1 MGFGTANGV
10 RNARFLFLLGVT
22 AKQNRQTD
30 RPRRARVHAPTC
42 VSVKD
47 SLYSMC
53 GEAAMKESDL
63 SW

>member
-22 AKQNRQTD
+22 GYQTD
-30 RPRRARVHAPTC
+30 GPSCDARPSADVC
-42 VSVKD
+42 VSQGQSVQHARR
-47 SLYSMC
+47 
-53 GEAAMKESDL
+53 EAAMKESDL